1 MEQNLNAETE
11 LDNQQQLQQPDEA
24 KSAIN
29 FATIFTA
36 VVLNWKWFVL
46 SIVIC
51 LGLAA
56 VYLRYATPI
65 YQVSAKLLIKDND
78 QNSPNSANKNAM
90 LNSATLGLISNSN
103 GFDNEMEI
111 LTSHS
116 LALQVVKDM
125 KIYVDYYFV
134 GKVKDELLYRQQTGF
149 HCFIHSCPLFGVSRR
164 SLAAQISGTP
174 YFTGSNAR
182 RTSSPSDLVTRRRSN
197 HGCSMEDVARSARYG
212 ADRIDGKDTG
222 SPSRFTDSAP
232 MSSRVCVR
240 TSRRV
245 SRFRTACI

>member
-1 MEQNLNAETE
+1 MEQNLNTETE
-11 LDNQQQLQQPDEA
+11 LENQQQQMQQPEGTGN
-24 KSAIN
+24 AIN

-116 LALQVVKDM
+116 LALASGEGHEDLCRLLFCRQ
-125 KIYVDYYFV
+125 
-134 GKVKDELLYRQQTGF
+134 GKRRAALQT
-149 HCFIHSCPLFGVSRR
+149 
-164 SLAAQISGTP
+164 AADQ
-174 YFTGSNAR
+174 R
-182 RTSSPSDLVTRRRSN
+182 
-197 HGCSMEDVARSARYG
+197 RYG
-212 ADRIDGKDTG
+212 
-222 SPSRFTDSAP
+222 
-232 MSSRVCVR
+232 
-240 TSRRV
+240 
-245 SRFRTACI
+245 

>member
-46 SIVIC
+46 SIIIC
-51 LGLAA
+51 MGLAA
-56 VYLRYATPI
+56 TYLRYATPI

-78 QNSPNSANKNAM
+78 QNSPNSANKSAM

-103 GFDNEMEI
+103 GFDNEMEM

-134 GKVKDELLYRQQTGF
+134 GKVKDELLYRQQPVNVDMDANHLYKLNKPVELKITREGNSYKILGKCYVPVNKMASKGPF
-149 HCFIHSCPLFGVSRR
+149 DFERTVEGLPSTIYTRVGAISLTQSTYATMKDGESIRVFI
-164 SLAAQISGTP
+164 
-174 YFTGSNAR
+174 
-182 RTSSPSDLVTRRRSN
+182 
-197 HGCSMEDVARSARYG
+197 
-212 ADRIDGKDTG
+212 
-222 SPSRFTDSAP
+222 
-232 MSSRVCVR
+232 
-240 TSRRV
+240 
-245 SRFRTACI
+245 